1 MQGIIVFIIAQVLTV
16 ITSTIKSIATVKST
30 PTVAGIINAV
40 AYTIN
45 ALVVKLITEQDMYVV
60 LIITFLSNIIGVPL
74 GKMIMDKLEKERLW
88 VYVAT
93 INCNHNFI
101 QEHKE
106 NLSQHDLPCIYQEI
120 IEDKLYELKVY
131 SSTKYDSTIIKGEFD
146 NIGKLNVKIKYHIIE
161 PL

>member
-1 MQGIIVFIIAQVLTV
+1 MQEIVVFIIAQVLTV

-45 ALVVKLITEQDMYVV
+45 ALVVKLITGQDMYVV
-60 LIITFLSNIIGVPL
+60 LIVTFLSNVIGVPL

-93 INCNHNFI
+93 INCSHNFI
-101 QEHKE
+101 QEYKE

-131 SSTKYDSTIIKGEFD
+131 SSTKQDSTIIKKEFD
-146 NIGKLNVKIKYHIIE
+146 TIGKLNVKIKYHIIE

>member
-1 MQGIIVFIIAQVLTV
+1 MQEIVIFIIAQVLTV

-45 ALVVKLITEQDMYVV
+45 ALVVKLITGQDMYVV
-60 LIITFLSNIIGVPL
+60 LIITFLSNIIGVPF
-74 GKMIMDKLEKERLW
+74 GKMIMDKLEKERLG

-93 INCNHNFI
+93 INCSHNFI

-106 NLSQHDLPCIYQEI
+106 NLSQYDLPCIYQEI

-131 SSTKYDSTIIKGEFD
+131 SSTKQDSTIIKKEFD

>member
-1 MQGIIVFIIAQVLTV
+1 MQGIVVFIIAQVLTV

-45 ALVVKLITEQDMYVV
+45 ALVVKLITGQDMYVV

-88 VYVAT
+88 VYIAT
-93 INCNHNFI
+93 INCSHNFI

-106 NLSQHDLPCIYQEI
+106 NLSRHDLPCIYQEI

-131 SSTKYDSTIIKGEFD
+131 SSTKQDSTIIKKEFD

>member
-1 MQGIIVFIIAQVLTV
+1 
-16 ITSTIKSIATVKST
+16 
-30 PTVAGIINAV
+30 
-40 AYTIN
+40 
-45 ALVVKLITEQDMYVV
+45 
-60 LIITFLSNIIGVPL
+60 
-74 GKMIMDKLEKERLW
+74 MIMNKLEKERLW

-93 INCNHNFI
+93 INCNHSFI

-120 IEDKLYELKVY
+120 IGDKLYELKVY
-131 SSTKYDSTIIKGEFD
+131 SSTKQDSTIIKKEFD

>member
-1 MQGIIVFIIAQVLTV
+1 MQEIVIFIIAQVLTV

-30 PTVAGIINAV
+30 PTVAGIINAI

-45 ALVVKLITEQDMYVV
+45 ALVVKLITGQDMYVV

-101 QEHKE
+101 REHKE

-120 IEDKLYELKVY
+120 IGDKLYELKVY
-131 SSTKYDSTIIKGEFD
+131 SSTKQDSTIIKKEFD
-146 NIGKLNVKIKYHIIE
+146 NIGKLNIKIKYHIIE